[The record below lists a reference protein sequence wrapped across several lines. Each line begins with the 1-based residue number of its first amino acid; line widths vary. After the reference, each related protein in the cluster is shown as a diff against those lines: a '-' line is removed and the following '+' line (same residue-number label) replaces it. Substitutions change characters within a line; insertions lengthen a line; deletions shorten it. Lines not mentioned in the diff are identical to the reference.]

1 MNINFQEPNQTNQLI
16 LYNYQECYI
25 FQDFLNNLKK
35 KVKRKSDDIDNESS
49 KYIKLNKIEL
59 SYMMIREFKDNLT
72 VLKEI
77 EELEIIRELEIEQIK

>member
-16 LYNYQECYI
+16 LYNYQEWYI

>member
-25 FQDFLNNLKK
+25 FKDFLNNLKK